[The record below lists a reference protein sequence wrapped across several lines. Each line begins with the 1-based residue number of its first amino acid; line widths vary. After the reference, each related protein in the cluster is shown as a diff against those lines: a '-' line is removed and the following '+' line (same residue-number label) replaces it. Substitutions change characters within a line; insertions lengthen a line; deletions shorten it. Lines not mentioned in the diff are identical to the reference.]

1 MASVP
6 TGPVVVNDTAGGP
19 ADQRTDDR
27 LDERT
32 GRQIADTVLAG
43 FVEYMAS
50 FRKVSR
56 RAGTHFTNREW
67 GAREQ
72 DADHRLLMH
81 RSTVLTTVD
90 KVRPLVDGVAD
101 RRGVW
106 RAGRSYYKGRIADRS
121 DFGLA
126 ETFFNSVTRRVFTT
140 IGVDNDVELRW
151 FGATTIAR
159 GEGRAELFTTAT
171 RVRDTAAMVRE
182 ILETAAF
189 DAPWADLGDD
199 ARRAAA
205 RIDSFLLEEWDSL
218 SADGIDMLR
227 PVFYRNKGAYLV
239 GRLRQ
244 QNRVTPIVIP
254 VVHADDGLRVDT
266 VLVTESHTSRL
277 FSFTRSHF
285 FVEWSNPSE
294 LVGFLKSLLPMKSL
308 AELYTAVGF
317 PQHGKTSLYRSLYR
331 HLDHSHDKFVRTRGT
346 PGMVMAVFTLV
357 SFNVVFKII
366 KDRFDPPKNTTRDA
380 VKRRYDLVYNHD
392 RVGRM
397 VEAWEFEN
405 LSFDRD
411 RFDPD
416 LLNEL
421 LETAAESVRVVGD
434 QVVIRH
440 VYSERQV
447 YPLNLYLR
455 EMSTEKAVAAAID
468 WGWAIKDL
476 AAANV
481 FPGDLFTKNFGVTRH
496 ANVVFYDYDE
506 LMLLEEC
513 RFRTI
518 PQTNDPADEM
528 RSQPWFSVEPGDV
541 FPEQFPT
548 FMAFP
553 SDVSSEVR
561 RRFDEVHAD
570 LYSAEFW
577 KGVQDRLARKDL
589 PEFYPYSERL
599 RFRRKPSGDPDTSAV
614 ESRTRG

>member
-1 MASVP
+1 M
-6 TGPVVVNDTAGGP
+6 NDPAGGP
-19 ADQRTDDR
+19 AEQRTDDR

-67 GAREQ
+67 DAREQ
-72 DADHRLLMH
+72 DANHRLLMH

-106 RAGRSYYKGRIADRS
+106 RAGRSHYKERIADRS

-266 VLVTESHTSRL
+266 VLVTESHASRL

-308 AELYTAVGF
+308 AELYTAIGF

-416 LLNEL
+416 LLDEL

-518 PQTNDPADEM
+518 PQTDDPADEM

-577 KGVQDRLARKDL
+577 KGVQDRLARRDL

-599 RFRRKPSGDPDTSAV
+599 RFRRKPSGDADTSAV
-614 ESRTRG
+614 ESGTRG

>member
-1 MASVP
+1 MSDHQ
-6 TGPVVVNDTAGGP
+6 NSERD
-19 ADQRTDDR
+19 DDR
-27 LDERT
+27 I
-32 GRQIADTVLAG
+32 GHQIADTILAG
-43 FVEYMAS
+43 FVDYIAG

-56 RAGTHFTNREW
+56 RAGAHFTDRNW
-67 GAREQ
+67 SAGGD
-72 DADHRLLMH
+72 DADRRLLMH
-81 RSTVLTTVD
+81 RATVLTTVD
-90 KVRPLVDGVAD
+90 RVRPLVDGVAD
-101 RRGVW
+101 RRGIW
-106 RAGRSYYKGRIADRS
+106 RSGRSHYKERIADRS

-151 FGATTIAR
+151 FGATTISR

-182 ILETAAF
+182 ILEAAAF
-189 DAPWADLGDD
+189 DAPWADIDGDS
-199 ARRAAA
+199 RRAAA
-205 RIDSFLLEEWDSL
+205 RIDSFLLDEWDSL

-244 QNRVTPIVIP
+244 LNRVTPIVIP
-254 VVHADDGLRVDT
+254 VVHGDDGLRVDT
-266 VLVTESHTSRL
+266 VLVTESHASRL

-285 FVEWSNPSE
+285 FVEWPNPSE

-308 AELYTAVGF
+308 AELYTAIGF

-405 LSFDRD
+405 LSFEKD

-416 LLNEL
+416 LLEEL
-421 LETAAESVRVVGD
+421 LATAAESVRVVGD

-455 EMSTEKAVAAAID
+455 EMSTDKAVAAAID
-468 WGWAIKDL
+468 WGWCIKDL

-496 ANVVFYDYDE
+496 GNVVFYDYDE
-506 LMLLEEC
+506 LVLLEEC
-513 RFRTI
+513 RFRAI
-518 PQTNDPADEM
+518 PQTDDPADEM

-561 RRFDEVHAD
+561 KRFDEVHAD
-570 LYSAEFW
+570 LYTATFW
-577 KGVQDRLARKDL
+577 KDVQSRLARRDL

-599 RFRRKPSGDPDTSAV
+599 RFRRRPVEAADSRAVGSGTP
-614 ESRTRG
+614 G

>member
-1 MASVP
+1 M
-6 TGPVVVNDTAGGP
+6 NDTAGGP

-266 VLVTESHTSRL
+266 VLVTESHASRL

-416 LLNEL
+416 LLDEL

-528 RSQPWFSVEPGDV
+528 RAQPWFSVEPGDV

-614 ESRTRG
+614 ESGTRG

>member
-1 MASVP
+1 MSDHQ
-6 TGPVVVNDTAGGP
+6 NSERD
-19 ADQRTDDR
+19 DDR
-27 LDERT
+27 I
-32 GRQIADTVLAG
+32 GHQIADTILAG
-43 FVEYMAS
+43 FVDYIAG

-56 RAGTHFTNREW
+56 RAGAHFTDRNW
-67 GAREQ
+67 SAGGD
-72 DADHRLLMH
+72 DADRRLLMH
-81 RSTVLTTVD
+81 RATVVTTVD
-90 KVRPLVDGVAD
+90 RVRPLVDGVAD
-101 RRGVW
+101 RRGIW
-106 RAGRSYYKGRIADRS
+106 RSGRSHYKERIADRS

-126 ETFFNSVTRRVFTT
+126 ETFFNSVTRRIFTT

-151 FGATTIAR
+151 FGATTISR

-182 ILETAAF
+182 ILEAAAF
-189 DAPWADLGDD
+189 DAPWADIDGDS
-199 ARRAAA
+199 RRVAA
-205 RIDSFLLEEWDSL
+205 RIDSFLLDEWDSL
-218 SADGIDMLR
+218 LADGIDMLR

-244 QNRVTPIVIP
+244 LNRVTPIVIP
-254 VVHADDGLRVDT
+254 VVHGDDGLRVDT
-266 VLVTESHTSRL
+266 VLVTESHASRL
-277 FSFTRSHF
+277 FSFTLSHF
-285 FVEWSNPSE
+285 FVEWPNPSE

-308 AELYTAVGF
+308 AELYTAIGF

-405 LSFDRD
+405 LSFEKD

-416 LLNEL
+416 LLEEL
-421 LETAAESVRVVGD
+421 LATAAESVRVVGD

-455 EMSTEKAVAAAID
+455 EMSTDKAVAAAID
-468 WGWAIKDL
+468 WGWSIKDL
-476 AAANV
+476 AVANV

-496 ANVVFYDYDE
+496 GNVVFYDYDE
-506 LMLLEEC
+506 LVLLEEC
-513 RFRTI
+513 RFRAI
-518 PQTNDPADEM
+518 PQTDDPADEM

-561 RRFDEVHAD
+561 KRFDEVHAD
-570 LYSAEFW
+570 LYTVAFW
-577 KGVQDRLARKDL
+577 KDVQSRLARRDL

-599 RFRRKPSGDPDTSAV
+599 RFRRKPVEAADSRAV
-614 ESRTRG
+614 DSVTPG

>member
-1 MASVP
+1 MGAE
-6 TGPVVVNDTAGGP
+6 TEEA
-19 ADQRTDDR
+19 A
-27 LDERT
+27 
-32 GRQIADTVLAG
+32 GRQVADTILAG
-43 FVEYMAS
+43 FVDYIAG

-56 RAGTHFTNREW
+56 RSAAHFTNRAWVAQEDDS
-67 GAREQ
+67 RQ
-72 DADHRLLMH
+72 RLSLH
-81 RSTVLTTVD
+81 RSTVVATVD
-90 KVRPLVDGVAD
+90 RVRPLVDGVAD
-101 RRGVW
+101 RRGAW
-106 RAGRSYYKGRIADRS
+106 RVARSHYKDRIAERS

-151 FGATTIAR
+151 FGATIVAR

-171 RVRDTAAMVRE
+171 RVRDTAAMVRQV
-182 ILETAAF
+182 LESIGF
-189 DAPWADLGDD
+189 DAPWADLDGD

-218 SADGIDMLR
+218 SADGLDVLR

-244 QNRVTPIVIP
+244 QNRITPIVIP
-254 VVHADDGLRVDT
+254 IVHADDGLRIDT
-266 VLVTESHTSRL
+266 VLVTEAQASRL
-277 FSFTRSHF
+277 FSFTRSYF
-285 FVEWSNPSE
+285 FVEWPNPSE

-308 AELYTAVGF
+308 AELYTAIGF

-366 KDRFDPPKNTTRDA
+366 KDHFDPPKTISREG

-405 LSFDRD
+405 LSFEKD
-411 RFDPD
+411 RFDP
-416 LLNEL
+416 EL
-421 LETAAESVRVVGD
+421 LDELLATASESVRVVGD

-455 EMSTEKAVAAAID
+455 EMSTEKAVAAAIE

-496 ANVVFYDYDE
+496 GSVVFYDYDE
-506 LMLLEEC
+506 LVLLEEC
-513 RFRTI
+513 RFRSI
-518 PQTNDPADEM
+518 PTSDDPADEM
-528 RSQPWFSVEPGDV
+528 RSQPWFSIEPGDI

-553 SDVSSEVR
+553 SDVSREVR

-570 LYSAEFW
+570 LFTVAFW
-577 KGVQDRLARKDL
+577 KGVQERLARRDL

-599 RFRRKPSGDPDTSAV
+599 RFRRRDV
-614 ESRTRG
+614 ETQS

>member
-1 MASVP
+1 MSDHQ
-6 TGPVVVNDTAGGP
+6 NSERD
-19 ADQRTDDR
+19 DDR
-27 LDERT
+27 I
-32 GRQIADTVLAG
+32 GHQIADTILAG
-43 FVEYMAS
+43 FVDYIAG

-56 RAGTHFTNREW
+56 RAGAHFTDRNW
-67 GAREQ
+67 SAGGD
-72 DADHRLLMH
+72 DADRRLLMH
-81 RSTVLTTVD
+81 RATVVTTVD
-90 KVRPLVDGVAD
+90 RVRPLVDGVAD
-101 RRGVW
+101 RRGIW
-106 RAGRSYYKGRIADRS
+106 RSGRSHYKERIADRS

-126 ETFFNSVTRRVFTT
+126 ETFFNSVTRRIFTT

-151 FGATTIAR
+151 FGATTISR

-182 ILETAAF
+182 ILEAAAF
-189 DAPWADLGDD
+189 DAPWADIDGDS
-199 ARRAAA
+199 RRVAA
-205 RIDSFLLEEWDSL
+205 RIDSFLLDEWDSL
-218 SADGIDMLR
+218 LADGIDMLR

-244 QNRVTPIVIP
+244 LNRVTPIVIP
-254 VVHADDGLRVDT
+254 VVHGDDGLRVDT
-266 VLVTESHTSRL
+266 VLVTESHASRL

-285 FVEWSNPSE
+285 FVEWPNPSE

-308 AELYTAVGF
+308 AELYTAIGF

-405 LSFDRD
+405 LSFEKD

-416 LLNEL
+416 LLEEL
-421 LETAAESVRVVGD
+421 LATAAESVRVVGD

-455 EMSTEKAVAAAID
+455 EMSTDKAVAAAID
-468 WGWAIKDL
+468 WGWSIKDL

-496 ANVVFYDYDE
+496 GNVVFYDYDE
-506 LMLLEEC
+506 LVLLEEC
-513 RFRTI
+513 RFRAI
-518 PQTNDPADEM
+518 PQTDDPADEM

-561 RRFDEVHAD
+561 KRFDEVHAD
-570 LYSAEFW
+570 LYTVAFW
-577 KGVQDRLARKDL
+577 KDVQSRLARRDL

-599 RFRRKPSGDPDTSAV
+599 RFRRKPVEAADSRAV
-614 ESRTRG
+614 DSVTPS

>member
-1 MASVP
+1 MSDHQ
-6 TGPVVVNDTAGGP
+6 NSERD
-19 ADQRTDDR
+19 DDR
-27 LDERT
+27 I
-32 GRQIADTVLAG
+32 GHQIADTILAG
-43 FVEYMAS
+43 FVDYIAG

-56 RAGTHFTNREW
+56 RAGAHFTDRNW
-67 GAREQ
+67 SAGGD
-72 DADHRLLMH
+72 DADRRLLMH
-81 RSTVLTTVD
+81 RATVVTTVD
-90 KVRPLVDGVAD
+90 RVRPLVDGVAD
-101 RRGVW
+101 RRGIW
-106 RAGRSYYKGRIADRS
+106 RSGRSHYKERIADRS

-126 ETFFNSVTRRVFTT
+126 ETFFNSVTRRIFTT

-151 FGATTIAR
+151 FGATTISR

-182 ILETAAF
+182 ILEAAAF
-189 DAPWADLGDD
+189 DAPWADIDGDS
-199 ARRAAA
+199 RRVAA
-205 RIDSFLLEEWDSL
+205 RIDSFLLDEWDSL
-218 SADGIDMLR
+218 LADGIDMLR

-244 QNRVTPIVIP
+244 LNRVTPIVIP
-254 VVHADDGLRVDT
+254 VVHGDDGLRVDT
-266 VLVTESHTSRL
+266 VLVTESHASRL

-285 FVEWSNPSE
+285 FVEWPNPSE

-308 AELYTAVGF
+308 AELYTAIGF

-405 LSFDRD
+405 LSFEKD

-416 LLNEL
+416 LLEEL
-421 LETAAESVRVVGD
+421 LATAAESVRVVGD

-455 EMSTEKAVAAAID
+455 EMSTDKAVAAAID
-468 WGWAIKDL
+468 WGWSIKDL
-476 AAANV
+476 AVANV

-496 ANVVFYDYDE
+496 GNVVFYDYDE
-506 LMLLEEC
+506 LVLLEEC
-513 RFRTI
+513 RFRAI
-518 PQTNDPADEM
+518 PQTDDPADEM

-561 RRFDEVHAD
+561 KRFDEVHAD
-570 LYSAEFW
+570 LYTVAFW
-577 KGVQDRLARKDL
+577 KDVQSRLARRDL

-599 RFRRKPSGDPDTSAV
+599 RFRRKPVEAADSRAV
-614 ESRTRG
+614 DSVTPG